1 MEELAGIL
9 IVFTTLVLMPTAI
22 FRGIKSLRESKS
34 SYSEGSAMRRSD
46 LQAMIDD
53 AVIEATAPLAA
64 RIDEL
69 ERELLMGDGR
79 ISPEAMAEAFDHDDG
94 LQTAT
99 SRSRDLA

>member
-1 MEELAGIL
+1 MEALAVIL
-9 IVFTTLVLMPTAI
+9 IVFITLVLMPTAI
-22 FRGIKSLRESKS
+22 FRGIKSLRESRS
-34 SYSEGSAMRRSD
+34 SSSEGSEMRRSE

-69 ERELLMGDGR
+69 ERELLLGDGR
-79 ISPEAMAEAFDHDDG
+79 ISPEAMAEAFDDADEE
-94 LQTAT
+94 QTAL